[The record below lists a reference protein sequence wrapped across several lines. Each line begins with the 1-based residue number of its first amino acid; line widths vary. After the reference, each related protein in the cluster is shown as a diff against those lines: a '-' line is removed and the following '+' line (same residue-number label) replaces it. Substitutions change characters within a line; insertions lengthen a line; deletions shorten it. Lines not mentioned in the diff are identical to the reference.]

1 MKKADLIEKIA
12 KDLNESKSNIAA
24 IVDEVFETITD
35 TMANNEVV
43 DIYGFAKFEPVL
55 QSERQSRNPNTGEV
69 KVTPAKLVPKC
80 RFKSAVKNKLIG

>member
-12 KDLNESKSNIAA
+12 KDLNESKSNVAV
-24 IVDEVFETITD
+24 IVDEVFETITE
-35 TMANNEVV
+35 TIANNEVV

-55 QSERQSRNPNTGEV
+55 QSERQSRNPKTGEV

-80 RFKSAVKNKLIG
+80 RFKSAVKNKLIS